1 MIVPPGLAENSP
13 FAVFAAVFLGVLLG
27 QVRVRGVS
35 LGVSGVLFAGLALG
49 AVGFRVDPAYFTL
62 SLVLFIAAVGLL
74 AANDLGGILR
84 AYGLPCLTMA
94 LVMTA
99 VAAGFTNFATHL
111 FADTDP
117 WLVRGAFAGAV
128 SSSPGLTAAL
138 EAAPAHARDAIAAGY
153 SLSYP
158 VGIVTVIL
166 FEQLAP
172 QVAGIDVAAERDR
185 HAVACPPTGAAD
197 PADASVPFSLA
208 GFALAIVV
216 GVLVGAVPIPLGPL
230 GSVTLGTAGGT
241 LLAALAVGYARQ
253 VGPIDV
259 RMSRVVLTQLREV
272 AIGVF
277 LAAVGVDVS
286 ARVAD
291 AVAVAGVPIV
301 ASAVLVGLGTMVVG
315 YVLAV
320 VVWDLDWIAAAGAI
334 SGGMTSTPG
343 LGAAID
349 ATGTEEVGA
358 SYGATYPFALLA
370 KVVFSKLL
378 VLLAVT

>member
-1 MIVPPGLAENSP
+1 MVSLAALLNDGLLAT
-13 FAVFAAVFLGVLLG
+13 FAAVFLGVLLG
-27 QVRVRGVS
+27 QVRVRGFS

-49 AVGFRVDPAYFTL
+49 AAGFRVDGAYFSL

-74 AANDLGGILR
+74 AANDLGAVLR
-84 AYGLPCLTMA
+84 AYGAPCLTMA

-99 VAAGFTNFATHL
+99 VAAGFTNFATLL
-111 FADTDP
+111 FAGTDP
-117 WLVRGAFAGAV
+117 WLIRGTFAGAV
-128 SSSPGLTAAL
+128 SSSPGLAAAL
-138 EAAPAHARDAIAAGY
+138 ETAPEAARDAIAAGY

-166 FEQLAP
+166 FEQFAP
-172 QVAGIDVAAERDR
+172 QVAGVDMEAERER
-185 HAVACPPTGAAD
+185 HAVSVVPAGADDPP
-197 PADASVPFSLA
+197 DASVPFSLA
-208 GFALAIVV
+208 GFALAVV
-216 GVLVGAVPIPLGPL
+216 LGVLVGRVPIPLGPL
-230 GSVTLGTAGGT
+230 GSVTLGTSGGT
-241 LLAALAVGYARQ
+241 LVAALAVGYARQ
-253 VGPIDV
+253 VGPV
-259 RMSRVVLTQLREV
+259 ETRMSRVVLTQLREV
-272 AIGVF
+272 AIGLF
-277 LAAVGVDVS
+277 LAVVGIQAS
-286 ARVAD
+286 ARVGG
-291 AVAVAGVPIV
+291 AVAAAGVPIV

-358 SYGATYPFALLA
+358 SYGATYPVALLA

-378 VLLAVT
+378 VLAAVV